1 MAQAAALLLLGSLAV
16 FWWSTHRTSLAELQT
31 APAPI
36 SAVIPETVIVPKAAK
51 VVPAYL
57 SPLQAAET
65 ATNKLLTR
73 DPTANNSL
81 RDTAVDGEVSI
92 DPDGSVRLNL
102 ELRRMFDY
110 YLTRSG
116 EMPSADLIAWIET
129 QFDMRYSLAVATQLK
144 SLFAQYR
151 SYLRALN
158 AEAPRL
164 QMLPPRLR
172 LQALDELRIQR
183 LGQAMADAFFASERA
198 WDSFTQDRLD
208 LARDQSITPQV
219 RAQRER
225 ELLQRLPLELAQS
238 YTDQSKLDSK
248 LTVNLPAAA
257 SQRFAA
263 REQLFGTEAA
273 RRFEALDQGQAAF
286 EARVRSYLTA
296 REQQRASSDATRA
309 PLRAQHFDANE
320 AARVAAL
327 EAIGEEAV
335 LLGKE

>member
-1 MAQAAALLLLGSLAV
+1 MG
-16 FWWSTHRTSLAELQT
+16 FWWSTHRANLAELRVT
-31 APAPI
+31 PAPI
-36 SAVIPETVIVPKAAK
+36 SEEIAEPVTAPKAAE
-51 VVPAYL
+51 VEPAYP
-57 SPLQAAET
+57 SPLQGAGT
-65 ATNKLLTR
+65 VIDGPLTSN
-73 DPTANNSL
+73 TVANNSL
-81 RDTAVDGEVSI
+81 RDTAVDGEISLN
-92 DPDGSVRLNL
+92 PDGSVRLNL

-116 EMPSADLIAWIET
+116 EIPSADLIAWIET
-129 QFDMRYSLAVATQLK
+129 QFDTRNSLAVATQLK

-164 QMLPPRLR
+164 QVLPPRLR

-208 LARDQSITPQV
+208 LARDQTITPQV

-225 ELLQRLPLELAQS
+225 ELLQRLPPELAQT
-238 YTDQSKLDSK
+238 YTDQSTLDSK

-257 SQRFAA
+257 NQRFAA

-273 RRFEALDQGQAAF
+273 RRFEALDQSQAAF

-309 PLRAQHFDANE
+309 PLRAQRFDANE

-335 LLGKE
+335 LLSGE